1 MRHLK
6 SILILAVL
14 GMSTG
19 CVKIASVHPLFSDTA
34 REVVFDPVL
43 LGKWQGEDTD
53 KSIFEVT
60 RLDKTGYAVAFEM
73 DGKPLK
79 ATFHLL
85 KSRGLSLLDAIYTD
99 NRGPEHM
106 FLKIRIEPDTLWVAT
121 ADSTWL
127 RERIVASGKPRYT
140 VVDEDLLLTASSS
153 ELRKALLPY
162 LAKPEAFDDEG
173 ELKRVK

>member
-1 MRHLK
+1 MRRFK
-6 SILILAVL
+6 GILIFAAL

-19 CVKIASVHPLFSDTA
+19 CVSVTSVHPLFSDA
-34 REVVFDPVL
+34 SREVVFDPVL
-43 LGKWQGEDTD
+43 LGKWQGEDKNTC
-53 KSIFEVT
+53 EVT
-60 RLDKTGYAVAFEM
+60 RLDKTGCAVAFEM
-73 DGKPLK
+73 DGKPVK

-85 KSRGLSLLDAIYTD
+85 KSRGLLLLDAIYTD

-127 RERIVASGKPRYT
+127 RERIVANGKPRYT
-140 VVDEDLLLTASSS
+140 VADGDLLLTASSS

>member
-19 CVKIASVHPLFSDTA
+19 CVKITSVHPLFSDTA

-43 LGKWQGEDTD
+43 LGKWQD
-53 KSIFEVT
+53 KDNTCEVT
-60 RLDKTGYAVAFEM
+60 KMGKKGYAVAFEM
-73 DGKPLK
+73 DGKPAK

-85 KSRGLSLLDAIYTD
+85 KTRGLSLLDAIYTD
-99 NRGPEHM
+99 DRGPEHM